1 MVLGSIEA
9 HERFSDCLHAYK
21 YPLGLADLLSSYL
34 VLCSENA
41 RLKSEKNEQRRQL
54 REEIERK
61 DAVIKR

>member
-9 HERFSDCLHAYK
+9 HERFSGCLHAYK
-21 YPLGLADLLSSYL
+21 YPLGLVDLLRSYL

-41 RLKSEKNEQRRQL
+41 RLNSEKNEQRRQL

-61 DAVIKR
+61 NAIIKR